1 MTNSSI
7 LRSAW
12 IALESEADQL
22 PGLYER
28 RVFLHSGFAV
38 FAGLVRPGKQ
48 LRLGIGVPASVS
60 TDGLERETKG
70 FRVLRQ
76 YMAQERSTRVWL
88 ELVHASFREL
98 FEVMAEDVADRILAA
113 GDEASAVAGMRDRL
127 DHWERFMS
135 ASGAGGLSRER
146 QVGLYG
152 ELTFLKT
159 MLASG
164 IPAVNAVKWWHGPDS
179 ENQDFHAG
187 KGGLEVKT
195 TTGNS
200 PTAIRISNELQLD
213 NSECKPLYL
222 LHLWLRELESSGLSL
237 PKLIDEIIALVDR
250 MAAQNFADRLVAA
263 GYHEIHRPLYEE
275 TGYVEWARRYYAV
288 EDTFP
293 RICRADLR
301 PGVSRVEYQI
311 DLAGFESLVRD
322 EPAVL
327 GSFAKLT
334 A

>member
-1 MTNSSI
+1 MTNSNI
-7 LRSAW
+7 LKSAW
-12 IALESEADQL
+12 TALEAEPDRL

-38 FAGLVRPGKQ
+38 FAGLLRPGKQ
-48 LRLGIGVPASVS
+48 LRLGIGVSASVS
-60 TDGLERETKG
+60 TDGLERQTKG

-76 YMAQERSTRVWL
+76 YIAQERSARLWL
-88 ELVHASFREL
+88 ELIHPSFREL
-98 FEVMAEDVADRILAA
+98 FEVMAEDVAGRILAA
-113 GDEASAVAGMRDRL
+113 QDEASAVAAMRERL
-127 DHWERFMS
+127 NHWERFMS

-152 ELTFLKT
+152 ELTFLRT

-164 IPAVNAVKWWHGPDS
+164 IPAANAVKWWHGPDS
-179 ENQDFHAG
+179 ENQDFQAG
-187 KGGLEVKT
+187 KCGLEVKT

-200 PTAIRISNELQLD
+200 PTTIRISNELQLD
-213 NSECKPLYL
+213 DSDREPLYL
-222 LHLWLRELESSGLSL
+222 LHLWLRELEGSGLSL
-237 PKLIDEIIALVDR
+237 PQLIDEIIALVGDV
-250 MAAQNFADRLVAA
+250 AAQNFADRLMAA

-275 TGYVEWARRYYAV
+275 IGYVERARRYYVV

-293 RICRADLR
+293 RIRRADLR

-311 DLAGFESLVRD
+311 DLAGFESHARD
-322 EPAVL
+322 EPAAL
-327 GSFAKLT
+327 AFFAMET